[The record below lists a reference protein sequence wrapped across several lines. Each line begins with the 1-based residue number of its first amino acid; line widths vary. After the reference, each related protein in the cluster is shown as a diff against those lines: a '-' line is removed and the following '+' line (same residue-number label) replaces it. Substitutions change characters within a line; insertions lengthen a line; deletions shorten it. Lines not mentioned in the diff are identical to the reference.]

1 MAVWLVDL
9 KVSSRVVSR
18 VAMTVVCLVEMTVAP
33 RIFMV
38 NCIFKFSFLKRIMRN
53 NRGHQ
58 IKTWVEIEEYI
69 HI

>member
-38 NCIFKFSFLKRIMRN
+38 NCIFKFSF
-53 NRGHQ
+53 
-58 IKTWVEIEEYI
+58 
-69 HI
+69 